1 MTGYK
6 GTNRDMK
13 CRDFQYEIG
22 KTYEIEG
29 EPILCC
35 RGFHFCKSLKDVF
48 NYYLLTK
55 GNRFFEIEADD
66 DSTITGSD
74 KCVTSCIKIIREI
87 SPTALNRCHYGN
99 GRGFSGNYGYHGDGY
114 GNGYSSYYDYGHGGY
129 YDGNGHGYNGYDSG
143 NGYGYGYGNGNGHGY
158 GDGGNGHGNGDGN
171 DLINKI
177 LIYK

>member
-1 MTGYK
+1 MIGYK

-48 NYYLLTK
+48 NYYPLTK
-55 GNRFFEIEADD
+55 DNRFFEIEADD
-66 DSTITGSD
+66 DNTIVGSD
-74 KCVTSCIKIIREI
+74 KCVTSRIKIIREI
-87 SPTALNRCHYGN
+87 SPTELNRCY
-99 GRGFSGNYGYHGDGY
+99 Y
-114 GNGYSSYYDYGHGGY
+114 GNGYGKGCGYGY
-129 YDGNGHGYNGYDSG
+129 IGNGNSLGNNSHNSG
-143 NGYGYGYGNGNGHGY
+143 NGYSFGYGSGNGFGYGYYNGKDYGY
-158 GDGGNGHGNGDGN
+158 GDGYDTSDGNGYGDG
-171 DLINKI
+171 DGDSIIDQI